1 MIRTGVNRALLRY
14 IFCTVLVLCAAFSL
28 AQAQTVL
35 TLSSGATLTL
45 TNGAVLSVSGITVGT
60 GATLSQTGAG
70 TLYLRG
76 DWINNGIF
84 IPGTGLVMFQTS
96 ATQTIGGLFSTTF
109 FNLEVA
115 KITGSSLLYLD
126 QNISVSGT
134 LTLTQGTFRFL
145 NNASRALTLAGGLN
159 IPAQATL
166 DVQSG
171 GTAVH
176 TITVPGS
183 VTNANVLNLNPGG
196 SVANM
201 VLTGAGNTAING
213 AGPTT
218 NFNQIT
224 LNKPSQADTLQ
235 VLASTFSVPS
245 TGFLTLTGGT
255 LRLSGAYA
263 LANPVFTTANYTIP
277 SNAGLWVDNTNV
289 SITGRNGSATLDG
302 LLRVSTGAV
311 QIGTSA
317 NQNHLLYS
325 SGSKLIVEG
334 GSLTVTGRLS
344 RDGNNTSG
352 ITYSQ
357 IGGTVTVG
365 AGVISSA
372 TDRGVFDIGAAGS
385 SFTWTGGTIELQR
398 PSLNSDAGGGD
409 FFVNT
414 SVGNVTSGTLLRINA
429 ASAGQNLRISTLP
442 AIGELLM
449 TGTNDPTVMLVGHPL
464 TVLGNLT
471 IAGNG
476 VGRLNANTRNI
487 AVRGNW
493 INNGSTNQAFTP
505 STSTVTLYG
514 TGTQLIRGTAGT
526 SFYHLNINKVGS
538 DTVRLTRSVRVDGSM
553 RLLTNTIV
561 DIDTNNLTIGSAGDI
576 YTDNVAARDFNA
588 ARTIYSARG
597 TASGF
602 LYREV
607 PQGAATPYNLLF
619 PIGTPGTYTPADLTF
634 LLNRA
639 TFNAG
644 AFVGIKAVP
653 QEHPAVE
660 RSNIS
665 LRKYWVVT
673 SGNISMLSDGAN
685 IVFYYNSAEP
695 DGNEGS
701 YVVLY
706 FAPSHPSPAGFWR
719 IDPGQSDDV
728 VDFNSKLFYSQQ
740 VNQINGD
747 WTAGETDAGAATY
760 FSRANGDYNTPSTW
774 SKLNFNGPAST
785 TAPNKQ
791 SDKVRI
797 QGHTVTVSSTTASAN
812 ILSVE
817 QNAVLRMQGNTVI
830 TGDTMRLMSNARF
843 EIGHRDGIVSLGS
856 TGAVQT
862 LVRDLSPSAVYV
874 YNGIGT
880 QLTGNG
886 LPSPV
891 RSVIVEKAVTDTLRL
906 NQYIAITDSL
916 VINSGILDIDAYSI
930 DGNSA
935 GRTLT
940 MRSGEMIV
948 RSAFP
953 NNYTVPSF
961 TAGTITFNGSGNT
974 TIPSSLSTPGVA
986 QYNNL
991 KLGGQRNGVYTLAP
1005 AGQIR
1010 IAGQFDMS
1018 TLRFTGPLSQRFS
1031 VDGSTVVFNGAG
1043 NQNIPS
1049 RPLSP
1054 PDSIYTLAYYNL
1066 IIAGSGTKQLS
1077 ATTAT
1082 TFVVVND
1089 LTIQTNATLA
1099 ANGFNLELQRNW
1111 VNAGGIFVP
1120 GSNTVVFRST
1130 VPLATTFLTSRST
1143 TDNPFQ
1149 HVLITGQ
1156 GNVRPLDD
1164 MLIQGN
1170 LTITTS
1176 ATLVMATSATT
1187 VYGNWNDQGNFT
1199 PGNSTVIFNGFVTQ
1213 YMTRATGSEN
1223 FYNLTVQNTAG
1234 VNATSVGATA
1244 NDGVVVSGTLH
1255 LIAGNLI
1262 TRGRY
1267 ATALGPVLRTGSAT
1281 PGHVDGTLRKPIAAE
1296 ASSTLYEVGYGTA
1309 YTPVT
1314 LAMNGSG
1321 GSAGQIA
1328 IASDTVTSSSTPVA
1342 NGLLP
1347 AGSGMNDARHVR
1359 RQWSVTVPSGS
1370 SFVLGADRSYDAT
1383 FTFLPPS
1390 DLRGSADALFFESR
1404 MWNGSAWVAPN
1415 RFSFPRTGIRT
1426 ASTTQMR
1433 LNKAFGTFTI
1443 GEPTQYSFYSIAN
1456 GDWSTPAN
1464 WSTQDYGGIVT
1475 TIQPTVTANVYI
1487 GDSKSITL
1495 DGDRTATSPGVVTV
1509 DSSGLFLMQ
1518 GNILSGTGTFRLEAL
1533 GALGIGHASGITS
1546 SGATGNVQTSTRL
1559 YNAGT
1564 HNRGH
1569 FIYTGGAT
1577 QASGN
1582 GLPSTT
1588 QTLTVWKTGGTVL
1601 TMGSNIAINDSLHV
1615 RSGSLDASS
1624 RTFTIG
1630 GNMLV
1635 ASGAVVTP
1643 QTSQFVFSGTTT
1655 QSVSATGATLVFNN
1669 LTIGKGSGTG
1679 NIILSSNTNIQ
1690 VNSTL
1695 LFAAGNVGTIDARTS
1710 TNAYV
1715 TALGTVTRTGTGH
1728 VDGQM
1733 RKTIPAGATTVLY
1746 EVGAGINYTPYTFQL
1761 TGNDGTS
1768 GIVSMT
1774 VIPGRHPYLDD
1785 AYISPIDP
1793 ERYIPRYWRMTQ
1805 PSGSAFSRGTR
1816 SMTVTLQFIAP
1827 NDLGTV
1833 DGAGCVDMA
1842 YWKGITDRWQP
1853 LYPNTWAA
1861 NYSAGY
1867 RCGDSRLTIGG
1878 ITYSGSDNT
1887 VQVNTVPIDT
1897 ALGSS
1902 ETLADGSLLL
1912 GEFVTGN
1919 QNSIAITTYYSRQDG
1934 NWSDP
1939 NTWSTISY
1947 NGPAASGYPRT
1958 QYDIVLIGN
1967 GRRVQLNENIGT
1979 SRLYS
1984 DFARNQFYGPA
1995 VTVEAPGTLAFGS
2008 HVLRGV
2014 TFTAKKGSTL
2024 EIGAADGLSAQGTW
2038 SGNLFSDNRAI
2049 EDSINV
2055 VYTTNGYTPAMS
2067 AATYCRPNWDASNYY
2082 IEDVEIRDASNNV
2095 LMDNNTGNTLRNS
2108 PATFYFADKS
2118 ATLIAGQQYT
2128 IAMDPRSG
2136 GSTNRW
2142 QVWIDYNLNGVYDQ
2156 AEQVVSASFSGS
2168 SVQTATFTVPATA
2181 DNALPGVTTMRVV
2194 YKNGS
2199 TALTDACDNGG
2210 GNGEAEDYTIRIIK
2224 NSRRVDQITGTGLPA
2239 NLQSF
2244 EVKSTRAVVS
2254 TVQLGRNINV
2264 RDSVKLSG
2272 GLFDAS
2278 SRTISLSGDFIN
2290 NVAGGFLY
2298 GTSTLQCI
2306 NANNQYIRGS
2316 VQTTFNNLTF
2326 SKTAGQVTLSAT
2338 SATVLASTSF
2348 TANTIFT
2355 IATNSTLTFGTS
2367 ATVTSGSVAFSN
2379 VRMIQVSGTAG
2390 SSLIQ
2395 KQFSTAAGAKAFLY
2409 PIGIDTVYNPAYISV
2424 TGTYTST
2431 PVMGVRLYGV
2441 RHPQRL
2447 ANSVLKKY
2455 WYVTTSNI
2463 SAATTNTLQF
2473 TYAPVDT
2480 SGDASRYIPAQY
2492 QLSGQWEI
2500 NVGTLPKAVP
2510 SPIVVTNTIDVN
2522 GDWTAGSADGFFTG
2536 RIFYSRNTGNWNA
2549 ASNWSNI
2556 GHTGAVASY
2565 YPGQLYI
2572 HDTVLVDGHTI
2583 TYNTDSV
2590 TVDSLQ
2596 VGGPNSGTNTAGRGI
2611 LTFGATPLAKLLNIG
2626 RNAGIL
2632 LDGRIDGVTP
2642 GARRDTLRLRGAF
2655 SNSASAASTAGVF
2668 LRSSAT
2674 DYTVLDFEGTGTYTV
2689 SGEGVWGSIAP
2700 VIINKSGGL
2709 ADTIINRSASF
2720 ATATG
2725 TVAQYSLALRKGV
2738 LRQQVTG
2745 ATLSLSYGAMSVQMQ
2760 SFTGFDVWAGS
2771 ILSSSSLISNVNTT
2785 IRLNG
2790 GTFRVGDGVDEHLSY
2805 KTGTTIDIQSG
2816 DLIVAGCLMRDA
2828 TPSTVTFLMSTA
2840 GTVRVLTQGNT
2851 DPAKIGFDIS
2861 NSASLFSMTGGRIIV
2876 ASGTSGANADYNVS
2890 AAGGTGMTG
2899 GVLQTGD
2906 SIQTTPGTTIR
2917 VVGTMPVRTWHSV
2930 GNGVVSQ
2937 VSGQIFTVT
2946 DALAIDNNHIF
2957 RLRGN
2962 TLNLG
2967 GNLTNYGT
2975 FDPTTGSTP
2984 VEARLLVANGS
2995 GNQVFF
3001 NEDVGGMNLY
3011 NFRLEKPSGTVTL
3024 ASGANSGLV
3033 IRNTLEFAVGNVGVI
3048 DARTNA
3054 RSVEVSTDGT
3064 TTPQILRNG
3073 LGHVNGRLY
3082 RSVGTGVQSLTFT
3095 VGTSASVT
3103 GYTPAVFETVGSGG
3117 TAGLVGIIAYDV
3129 NHPQIA
3135 AASVQTS
3142 NNIQRYWNVTTATG
3156 FALGANRT
3164 YTLTTQF
3171 LNPQDLRNSPNILFF
3186 EHHLYSPACPD
3197 LPASCPPG
3205 TGSWLSTVT
3214 TGRTDTTVTSQGNM
3228 LYGDFIIAEPAGY
3241 TFYSIANGSW
3251 DNPATWSM
3259 VSYTGSVAPRIPD
3272 QSTDI
3277 VRIGNGRRVTVP
3289 STLTPQIRAVYVE
3302 HFNSLPGELYIDG
3315 NLGYIRGLSFILE
3328 DGCTLGMQHLN
3339 GIAPNGTVGAVQM
3352 DSRNFGVS
3360 RFVYNSIYG
3369 GQNSGRALPDSIAA
3383 LIVDN
3388 PSPNVNTL
3396 YITNYSG
3403 APSVRVRDTILVDR
3417 GTFNSGGR
3425 NLYLYG
3431 DMVMRNN
3438 GVFTPLA
3445 ADFIIAGNT
3454 EHRITLDNTV
3464 GVTYNNL
3471 ELTGGN
3477 VLVTTTVSSATA
3489 QVNIGNRLL
3498 FSTSAVVNV
3507 RAYDRRVVM
3516 ATGATVQRP
3525 YGVGFVDG
3533 TLRKPFAAGAGSVL
3547 FEIGNGTAYT
3557 PATLTFQNPQGN
3569 GTAGSIDAINLTPV
3583 PPEPFVG
3590 NRMDLNIY
3598 VPRYWHITEADGFT
3612 TGSRTVNALFGF
3624 PPAEAAPLTLANTVI
3639 RRRSIPA
3646 QVPLWQDRRTLTWN
3660 TAQATVELDPPSLK
3674 WNGLGDFFIGQKA
3687 QRIFYSR
3694 NDGPWDDPN
3703 SWSFFGHDGPPVPAG
3718 EYPNSDWGMPPEYE
3732 FETRDS
3738 VIIGNKNTITLTT
3751 LPELAYVE
3759 ISSTG
3764 TLVVDNS
3771 RYLSASSLG
3780 TSAFVLRDAGNLNI
3794 KSGEGIESGMNGII
3808 RFNDNDRLFG
3818 PAANYE
3824 FSGALNQ
3831 YFGGAFP
3838 TTVNNLTINTDNNT
3852 RNVFYNQSNVTVNGI
3867 MDIFS
3872 GIFLFDNENAAGV
3885 PTNHPLTL
3893 NGDLL
3898 IATGATFTVEGN
3910 GTATRTHT
3918 LTVNADVVNN
3928 GNWIMCPVP
3937 NSPNFKAETIF
3948 SGTGSQTITGSGGTT
3963 RLYGVTL
3970 DKNDPL
3976 ATVDC
3981 AVDIEISRVGGPA
3994 ITYTDGT
4001 WEQSAGTL
4009 SLDGCAPATTQTI
4022 TANGALHITGSG
4034 NLSQDAG
4041 MVLNGGEL
4049 LLNTTGQ
4056 AVIGSANGDNLTYE
4070 SSPNSRLTIV
4080 DGDLTVAGRVGP
4092 GATAGNITYT
4102 QSGGTVVVG
4111 AVGVNDP
4118 AHGTFDIGSG
4128 SSFTMNDGSLVVR
4141 NANTNNAPGRPAD
4154 FILDGT
4160 VATSGGTVQFGDAQ
4174 TSGSPVFDYDILTN
4188 AALWNISVS
4197 SATAT
4202 LRPHDPDS
4210 FLRLQGN
4217 LINDGTV
4224 DATQTRNGAPATSAT
4239 VVFQGS
4245 GSDDQSVF
4253 GNGSTTLQNL
4263 TMNRGTGSGIV
4274 EILQNLEVA
4283 GIIDLREGGNPNNQ
4297 IIELPLTTA
4306 NLIIRNCAPS
4316 AIADAGTTSAPYRYI
4331 RTDNNGGQLIRT
4343 ICPNGV
4349 YVFPVGSFDSGQDN
4363 YTPATFTSGPTGTAG
4378 TVGVRVSRG
4387 DGAQGGHEFIQQNA
4401 SDYLQR
4407 YWGVDNVTTTIP
4419 GQWRFEYI
4427 DGPANITGNENNFT
4441 RVGRWT
4447 PPFETPG
4454 GSWTTWNP
4462 TINPGS
4468 NYFESIPGLPASDF
4482 RGDWTVGGND
4492 VFRRIF
4498 YSLMTGN
4505 WSNPASWTFSP
4516 THTGPIAG
4524 PGIYPADIQDSVVI
4538 GGGNNGVLNH
4548 VISLDANVTVGGIAL
4563 GTTTAN
4569 TGTLLTNNFVLSGN
4583 AFTMGNNSTL
4593 GIGSADGIVL
4603 APAAV
4608 GNIQTTVR
4616 GFSTAGNYLYNG
4628 TVNQQ
4633 TGDGLP
4639 SLARSVTV
4647 SSNGTSG
4654 NSIVTLTKNTN
4665 VTTLLA
4671 VMKGTLDMQTLTIN
4685 NVGGGGNFVLATN
4698 ATISLGGTNT
4708 LNTATTGYASYAIDV
4723 KSTVE
4728 FYGNNQIIPDAP
4740 NGGIGYGNVIV
4751 SRTGQKFVN
4760 SPVLVRSN
4768 LTVTPGAYLENQA
4781 GVNSLQVLGTVHN
4794 DGTLTNSGLIEI
4806 GN

>member
-1 MIRTGVNRALLRY
+1 VTNKAIHIRSITSTGVSRALLRY
-14 IFCTVLVLCAAFSL
+14 ILCVVLVLCATFSL
-28 AQAQTVL
+28 ARAQTVL

-60 GATLSQTGAG
+60 GATLTQTGTG
-70 TLYLRG
+70 TLYMRG

-84 IPGTGLVMFQTS
+84 IPGTGLVLFQTS
-96 ATQTIGGLFSTTF
+96 ATQTIGGLLSTTF
-109 FNLEVA
+109 FNLELA
-115 KITGSSLLYLD
+115 KLTAGGLLYLD
-126 QNISVSGT
+126 QNVSVSGA
-134 LTLTQGTFRFL
+134 LTLTQGTLRFL
-145 NNASRALTLAGGLN
+145 NTASRSLTLAGGLN
-159 IPAQATL
+159 IPAQTTV
-166 DVQSG
+166 DVQ
-171 GTAVH
+171 T
-176 TITVPGS
+176 
-183 VTNANVLNLNPGG
+183 GG
-196 SVANM
+196 SVANT
-201 VLTGAGNTAING
+201 VLTGAGNTTIEG
-213 AGPTT
+213 AGATT
-218 NFNQIT
+218 NFSQIT
-224 LNKPSQADTLQ
+224 LNKSSQADTVR
-235 VLASTFSVPS
+235 VLAPAFSVPS
-245 TGFLTLTGGT
+245 TGFLTLVGGT
-255 LRLSGAYA
+255 LRLSGSYT
-263 LANPVFTTANYTIP
+263 LANPVFTTANYSIP
-277 SNAGLWVDNTNV
+277 ANAGLWIDNANV
-289 SITGRNGSATLDG
+289 SMSGRNGSATLDG
-302 LLRVSTGAV
+302 LLRISTGAV

-325 SGSKLIVEG
+325 SGSKLTIEG

-344 RDGNNTSG
+344 RDASNASSIVYSQTSG
-352 ITYSQ
+352 I
-357 IGGTVTVG
+357 VTVG
-365 AGVISSA
+365 TGVISSA

-385 SFTWTGGTIELQR
+385 SFTWTGGTIEVQR
-398 PSLNSDAGGGD
+398 PSSNTDAGGGD

-414 SVGNVTSGTLLRINA
+414 SAGSVTSGTLLRLNA
-429 ASAGQNLRISTLP
+429 VTAGQNLRISTLAP
-442 AIGELLM
+442 VGELLM
-449 TGTNDPTVMLVGHPL
+449 TGTNNPTVTLVGHPL
-464 TVLGNLT
+464 AVLGNLT

-476 VGRLNANTRNI
+476 VGRLNANGRNI
-487 AVRGNW
+487 AVQGNW

-505 STSTVTLYG
+505 STSLVTLYG
-514 TGTQLIRGTAGT
+514 GGTQLIRGTFGT
-526 SFYHLNINKVGS
+526 SFYHLTVNKIGS
-538 DTVRLTRSVRVDGSM
+538 DTVRLTRSVRVDGNL
-553 RLLTNTIV
+553 RLLTNTVV
-561 DIDTNNLTIGSAGDI
+561 DIDTNNLTIGSAGNI
-576 YTDNVAARDFNA
+576 YTDNAAATNFGP
-588 ARTIYSARG
+588 ARTIYSARS
-597 TASGF
+597 TSSGF
-602 LYREV
+602 LYREIA
-607 PQGAATPYNLLF
+607 QGAATPYNLLF
-619 PIGTPGTYTPADLTF
+619 PIGTPGTYTPAELTF
-634 LLNRA
+634 LLNKA

-644 AFVGIKAVP
+644 AFVGVKAVP
-653 QEHPAVE
+653 QEHPSVE
-660 RSNIS
+660 RNNIS

-673 SGNISMLSDGAN
+673 SANISMLPDGAN
-685 IVFYYNSAEP
+685 MVFYYNSSEP
-695 DGNEGS
+695 NGNEGS

-706 FAPSHPSPAGFWR
+706 FSPSYPSPAGFWR

-740 VNQINGD
+740 VDQINGD
-747 WTAGETDAGAATY
+747 WTAGEADAGAATY

-774 SKLNFNGPAST
+774 SKINFNGPAST
-785 TAPNKQ
+785 TAPNKR

-812 ILSVE
+812 LLTVE
-817 QNAVLRMQGNTVI
+817 QNATLRMQGNTVI
-830 TGDTMRLMSNARF
+830 SGDTMRVMNNARL

-862 LVRDLSPSAVYV
+862 VVRDMSPSAVYV
-874 YNGIGT
+874 YNGTGT

-891 RSVIVEKAVTDTLRL
+891 RSVIMDKAATDTLRL

-916 VINSGILDIDAYSI
+916 VINNGILDIDAYSI

-935 GRTLT
+935 GRTFT
-940 MRSGEMIV
+940 MRNGELIV

-961 TAGTITFNGSGNT
+961 TSGTITFNGTGNT

-991 KLGGQRNGVYTLAP
+991 RLSGQRNGVYTLEP

-1010 IAGQFDMS
+1010 IAGQFDLS
-1018 TLRFTGPLSQRFS
+1018 ALRFTGALSQRFV
-1031 VDGSTVVFNGAG
+1031 VDGSTVVFNGTG
-1043 NQNIPS
+1043 NQNIPC

-1066 IIAGSGTKQLS
+1066 IVAGSGTKQLS

-1089 LTIQTNATLA
+1089 LTIQTNSTLS

-1120 GSNTVVFRST
+1120 GTNSVIFRST
-1130 VPLATTFLTSRST
+1130 VPLSTTFITSRST
-1143 TDNPFQ
+1143 TDNPFRN
-1149 HVLITGQ
+1149 VLITGQ

-1170 LTITTS
+1170 LSITTS
-1176 ATLVMATSATT
+1176 ATLAMTTSAMTI
-1187 VYGNWNDQGNFT
+1187 YGNWYNQGNFT
-1199 PGNSTVIFNGFVTQ
+1199 PGTSTVVFNGFVTQ

-1234 VNATSVGATA
+1234 LNATSVGATS
-1244 NDGVVVSGTLH
+1244 NDGVIVSGTLQ

-1267 ATALGPVLRTGSAT
+1267 ATALGPVVRTGSST
-1281 PGHVDGTLRKPIAAE
+1281 PGHVDGSLRKPVAID
-1296 ASSTLYEVGYGTA
+1296 ASSILYEVGYGST

-1314 LAMNGSG
+1314 LAVNGAGGTAGEVAVVSDIVNGS
-1321 GSAGQIA
+1321 SSPIA
-1328 IASDTVTSSSTPVA
+1328 D
-1342 NGLLP
+1342 GLLP
-1347 AGSGMNDARHVR
+1347 TGSGMNDARHVR
-1359 RQWSVTVPSGS
+1359 RQWGVTVPSGS
-1370 SFVLGADRSYDAT
+1370 SFSLGANRSYDVT
-1383 FTFLPPS
+1383 FTFVPPG
-1390 DLRGSADALFFESR
+1390 DLRGGADPLFFEAR
-1404 MWNGSAWVAPN
+1404 MWSGSAWVGPN
-1415 RFSFPRTGIRT
+1415 RFSFPRTGVRT

-1433 LNKAFGTFTI
+1433 LNKAFGTFTV
-1443 GEPTQYSFYSIAN
+1443 GEPTQYSFYSIVDGN
-1456 GDWSTPAN
+1456 WSTPAN
-1464 WSTQDYGGIVT
+1464 WSTQDYGGVAT
-1475 TIQPTVTANVYI
+1475 TIQPTATANVYI
-1487 GDSKSITL
+1487 GDSKTITL
-1495 DGDRTATSPGVVTV
+1495 DGARTITSPGVVTV

-1518 GNILSGTGTFRLEAL
+1518 SNILSGTGTFRLEAL
-1533 GALGIGHASGITS
+1533 GALGIGHAAGITA

-1569 FIYTGGAT
+1569 FIYTDGAA

-1582 GLPSTT
+1582 GLPGIT
-1588 QTLTVWKTGGTVL
+1588 QTLTIWKTGGAVL
-1601 TMGSNIAINDSLHV
+1601 TMGSNIAINDSLYV
-1615 RSGSLDASS
+1615 RDGALDASS
-1624 RTFTIG
+1624 RTFIIG
-1630 GNMLV
+1630 GNMRV
-1635 ASGAVVTP
+1635 NATATVTP
-1643 QTSQFVFSGTTT
+1643 QTSLFTFSGITT
-1655 QSVSATGATLVFNN
+1655 QTVTATGGTLGFNN
-1669 LTIGKGSGTG
+1669 LTISKPGGTG
-1679 NIILSSNTNIQ
+1679 NLVLSTNTNIQ
-1690 VNSTL
+1690 INGTL
-1695 LFAAGNVGTIDARTS
+1695 LFAAGNAGTIDARTS
-1710 TNAYV
+1710 TSAYV

-1728 VDGQM
+1728 VDGQL
-1733 RKTIPAGATTVLY
+1733 RKNVLTGTRTVVY
-1746 EVGAGINYTPYTFQL
+1746 EVGAGLDYTPYTFQL
-1761 TGNDGTS
+1761 TGNTGTGTA
-1768 GIVSMT
+1768 GILSMT
-1774 VIPGRHPYLDD
+1774 VIPGKHPYLDD
-1785 AYISPIDP
+1785 SYISPIDP
-1793 ERYIPRYWRMTQ
+1793 ERYIPRYWRLTK
-1805 PSGSAFSRGTR
+1805 PAASTFVRGPRT
-1816 SMTVTLQFIAP
+1816 MTVTLQFIAP

-1842 YWKGITDRWQP
+1842 YWKGLTERWQP
-1853 LYPNTWAA
+1853 LYPNTASA
-1861 NYSAGY
+1861 NYNAGY
-1867 RCGDSRLTIGG
+1867 GCGDSRLTIRNVS
-1878 ITYSGSDNT
+1878 YSGSPNT
-1887 VQVNTVPIDT
+1887 VQINAVDT
-1897 ALGSS
+1897 TLAST

-1919 QNSIAITTYYSRQDG
+1919 QNSIAITTYYSRQSG
-1934 NWSDP
+1934 NWNDP
-1939 NTWSTISY
+1939 NTWSTVSY

-1958 QYDIVLIGN
+1958 QYDIVMVGN

-1979 SRLYS
+1979 SWLYS

-1995 VTVEAPGTLAFGS
+1995 VTVEATGTLSFGS

-2014 TFTAKKGSTL
+2014 TFTAKKSSTL
-2024 EIGAADGLSAQGTW
+2024 EIGAAEGLAAQGTW
-2038 SGNLFSDNRAI
+2038 RGNLFSDNRSI

-2055 VYTTNGYTPAMS
+2055 VYTTNGYTPSMS
-2067 AATYCRPNWDASNYY
+2067 AAAVCRPNWDASNYY
-2082 IEDVEIRDASNNV
+2082 IEEVELRDASNAV
-2095 LMDNNTGNTLRNS
+2095 LMNNNTGNTLRNS

-2118 ATLIAGQQYT
+2118 ATFTAGQQYT

-2136 GSTNRW
+2136 GGTSNTW
-2142 QVWIDYNLNGVYDQ
+2142 QVWIDYNLNGVYDFP
-2156 AEQVVSASFSGS
+2156 AERVFSSNGFSGS
-2168 SVQTATFTVPATA
+2168 NVQTATFTVPATA
-2181 DNALPGVTTMRVV
+2181 DDVLPGVTTMRVV
-2194 YKNGS
+2194 YRSGS
-2199 TALTDACDNGG
+2199 SGATDACSN
-2210 GNGEAEDYTIRIIK
+2210 GNGEAEDYTIRIVK
-2224 NSRRVDQITGTGLPA
+2224 ESRRVDQVTGTGIPN

-2244 EVKSTRAVVS
+2244 EVNSTRAVVS
-2254 TVQLGRNINV
+2254 TVQLGKNINV

-2272 GLFDAS
+2272 GLFDVS

-2298 GTSTLQCI
+2298 GTSTLEFI
-2306 NANNQYIRGS
+2306 NAKSQTIRGS
-2316 VQTTFNNLTF
+2316 VATTFNNF
-2326 SKTAGQVTLSAT
+2326 IFNKTAGGRVLLAAT
-2338 SATVLASTSF
+2338 SATVLASTTFS
-2348 TANTIFT
+2348 ADNIFA
-2355 IATNSTLTFGTS
+2355 IATNSTLTFGPG
-2367 ATVTSGSVAFSN
+2367 ATVTSGSASFSN
-2379 VRMIQVSGTAG
+2379 ARMMQVSGIDGT
-2390 SSLIQ
+2390 SLIQ
-2395 KQFSTAAGAKAFLY
+2395 KQFTTAAGAKTFLY
-2409 PIGIDTVYNPAYISV
+2409 PIGIDTVYNPAYLSV

-2431 PVMGVRLYGV
+2431 PVMGVRLYGS

-2455 WYVTTSNI
+2455 WNVTTSNI
-2463 SAATTNTLQF
+2463 SAITASSLQF
-2473 TYAPVDT
+2473 SYAPVDT

-2492 QLSGQWEI
+2492 QLPGQWEI

-2510 SPIVVTNTIDVN
+2510 SPIVVTTPGTVT
-2522 GDWTAGSADGFFTG
+2522 GDWTAGSADGFFIG
-2536 RIFYSRNTGNWNA
+2536 RIFYSRNTGNWNL

-2556 GHTGAVASY
+2556 GHGGVAASY
-2565 YPGQLYI
+2565 YPGQLYVR
-2572 HDTVLVDGHTI
+2572 DTVLIDGHTI
-2583 TYNTDSV
+2583 TLNADAV

-2596 VGGPNSGTNTAGRGI
+2596 VGGPFNGTTTSGRGI

-2626 RNAGIL
+2626 RNAGVL
-2632 LDGRIDGVTP
+2632 VDGRIDGATP
-2642 GARRDTLRLRGAF
+2642 GGRRDTLRLRGAF
-2655 SNSASAASTAGVF
+2655 SNSASAASTAGIF
-2668 LRSSAT
+2668 LQSTAN
-2674 DYTVLDFEGTGTYTV
+2674 DYTALDFQGTGTYSIT
-2689 SGEGVWGSIAP
+2689 GEGVWGAVAP
-2700 VIINKSGGL
+2700 VIINKTGGL
-2709 ADTIINRSASF
+2709 ADTLINRSASF

-2725 TVAQYSLALRKGV
+2725 TVAQYSLALQKGI

-2745 ATLSLSYGAMSVQMQ
+2745 ATLSVSYGATAVQMQ

-2771 ILSSSSLISNVNTT
+2771 ILSSSNIVSNVNTT

-2790 GTFRVGDGVDEHLSY
+2790 GTLRVGDGINEHLYY
-2805 KTGTTIDIQSG
+2805 KTGTTIDVVSG
-2816 DLIVAGCLMRDA
+2816 NLIVAGCLLRDA
-2828 TPSTVTFLMSTA
+2828 APSTVTFLMSTA

-2861 NSASLFSMTGGRIIV
+2861 NSASAFSMSGGRVIV
-2876 ASGTSGANADYNVS
+2876 ASGTSGANVDYNVS
-2890 AAGGTGMTG
+2890 ASGGTGMTG
-2899 GVLQTGD
+2899 GELQTGD
-2906 SIQTTPGTTIR
+2906 STITTSGTTIR
-2917 VVGTMPVRTWHSV
+2917 VVGTMPVRSWHSV
-2930 GNGVVSQ
+2930 GNGVISQ
-2937 VSGQIFTVT
+2937 VSGQSFTVT
-2946 DALAIDNNHIF
+2946 DSLRIDDNHIF

-2975 FDPTTGSTP
+2975 FDPTTGSTV

-2995 GNQVFF
+2995 GNQLFF

-3011 NFRLEKPSGTVTL
+3011 NFRLEKPAGTVTL
-3024 ASGANSGLV
+3024 ASGANSGLI

-3048 DARTNA
+3048 DARTNG
-3054 RSVEVSTDGT
+3054 RFVEVSTDGT

-3082 RSVGTGVQSLTFT
+3082 RTVGTGAQSLAFA

-3117 TAGLVGIIAYDV
+3117 TAGLVGIITYGT
-3129 NHPQIA
+3129 NHPQITA
-3135 AASVQTS
+3135 ATVQT
-3142 NNIQRYWNVTTATG
+3142 NTNIQRYWNVTTASG

-3171 LNPQDLRNSPNILFF
+3171 LNPLDLRNSPNILFF

-3205 TGSWLSTVT
+3205 TGTWSSTTT
-3214 TGRTDTTVTSQGNM
+3214 TGRTDTTVTSQANN
-3228 LYGDFIIAEPAGY
+3228 LYGDFIIAEPAGF

-3259 VSYTGSVAPRIPD
+3259 VSYTGPVAPRIPN
-3272 QSTDI
+3272 QATDI

-3289 STLTPQIRAVYVE
+3289 STMTPQIRAVYVE
-3302 HFNSLPGELYIDG
+3302 RFNTLPGELYIDG
-3315 NLGYIRGLSFILE
+3315 NLGYIRGLSFVLE

-3339 GIAPNGTVGAVQM
+3339 GIAPNGTVGAIQM

-3388 PSPNVNTL
+3388 ASPNVNTL

-3403 APSVRVRDTILVDR
+3403 APAVRVRDTILVDR
-3417 GTFNSGGR
+3417 GTFSSGGR

-3438 GVFTPLA
+3438 GIFTPLA
-3445 ADFIIAGNT
+3445 SDFIIAGNNQ
-3454 EHRITLDNTV
+3454 HRITLDNTA

-3489 QVNIGNRLL
+3489 QVRVDNRLL
-3498 FSTSAVVNV
+3498 FSTSAVINT
-3507 RAYDRRVVM
+3507 RMYDRRVVM
-3516 ATGATVQRP
+3516 STGATIQRP
-3525 YGVGFVDG
+3525 YNVGFVDG
-3533 TLRKPFAAGAGSVL
+3533 TLRKPFSAGAGSVL
-3547 FEIGNGTAYT
+3547 FEIGNGTVYT
-3557 PATLTFQNPQGN
+3557 PATLTFQNSQGN
-3569 GTAGSIDAINLTPV
+3569 GTAGSIDAINMTPV

-3612 TGSRTVNALFGF
+3612 TGSRTVNVLFGF
-3624 PPAEAAPLTLANTVI
+3624 PASEAAPLTLANTVI

-3660 TAQATVELDPPSLK
+3660 TTLATVELDPPSLK

-3718 EYPNSDWGMPPEYE
+3718 EYPNPDWTMPPEYE

-3738 VIIGNKNTITLTT
+3738 VIIGNKNTITLNT

-3759 ISSTG
+3759 ISSSG
-3764 TLVVDNS
+3764 TLVVDNT

-3794 KSGEGIESGMNGII
+3794 KSGQGIESGMNGII
-3808 RFNDNDRLFG
+3808 RFNDSDRLFG

-3824 FSGALNQ
+3824 FSGALTQ

-3838 TTVNNLTINTDNNT
+3838 TTVNNVTINTDNNL
-3852 RNVFYNQSNVTVNGI
+3852 RNVFYNQSNVAVNGTMNI
-3867 MDIFS
+3867 LR
-3872 GIFLFDNENAAGV
+3872 GTFLFDNENAAGI
-3885 PTNHPLTL
+3885 PTDHPLTL
-3893 NGDLL
+3893 NSNLL
-3898 IATGATFTVEGN
+3898 IATGATFTVEGS

-3918 LTVNADVVNN
+3918 LTLNGNAVNN

-3948 SGTGSQTITGSGGTT
+3948 SGAGLQTITGSGGVT

-3970 DKNDPL
+3970 DKGNPL

-3981 AVDIEISRVGGPA
+3981 AVDIEISRVGGSA
-3994 ITYTDGT
+3994 MTYTNGT
-4001 WEQSAGTL
+4001 WDQSAGTL
-4009 SLDGCAPATTQTI
+4009 ALDGCAPATTQTI
-4022 TANGALHITGSG
+4022 TANGALHLTGSG
-4034 NLSQDAG
+4034 NLSQQAG

-4056 AVIGSANGDNLTYE
+4056 AVIGTTGGHNLVYE
-4070 SSPNSRLTIV
+4070 NSPNNRLTIV
-4080 DGDLTVAGRVGP
+4080 DGDLTVAGRVGV
-4092 GATAGNITYT
+4092 GATPGSIVYT

-4111 AVGVNDP
+4111 AVGINDP
-4118 AHGTFDIGSG
+4118 SRSTFDIGTG
-4128 SSFTMNDGSLVVR
+4128 SSFTMSDGSLVLR
-4141 NANTNNAPGRPAD
+4141 NANTSNAPGRPAD
-4154 FILDGT
+4154 FTLNGT
-4160 VATSGGTVQFGDAQ
+4160 VATSGGTVQFGDTQ
-4174 TSGSPVFDYDILTN
+4174 TSGSPIFDYNVLAS

-4202 LRPHDPDS
+4202 LRPRDPDS

-4224 DATQTRNGAPATSAT
+4224 DATQTRSGAPATTAT

-4245 GSDDQSVF
+4245 GAADQSVL

-4263 TMNRGTGSGIV
+4263 TMNRGAGSGVV
-4274 EILQNLEVA
+4274 EILQNLIVA
-4283 GIIDLREGGNPNNQ
+4283 GILDLREGSNPNNQ
-4297 IIELPLTTA
+4297 IIELPSTTA
-4306 NLIIRNCAPS
+4306 NLIVRNCAPG
-4316 AIADAGTTSAPYRYI
+4316 AVADAGTTSSPYRYI
-4331 RTDNNGGQLIRT
+4331 RTDNTGGQLIRT

-4349 YVFPVGSFDSGQDN
+4349 YVFPVGSFDGGQDN
-4363 YTPATFTSGPTGTAG
+4363 YTPATFTSGPTGTQG

-4387 DGAQGGHEFIQQNA
+4387 DGAQGGHEFIQPNS

-4407 YWGVDNVTTTIP
+4407 YWAVDNVTTTIP
-4419 GQWRFEYI
+4419 GQWRFEYV

-4441 RVGRWT
+4441 RVGRWN

-4454 GSWTTWNP
+4454 GSWATWNS
-4462 TINPGS
+4462 TINPGA
-4468 NYFESIPGLPASDF
+4468 NYFESLPGMAASDF

-4505 WSNPASWTFSP
+4505 WSSPTSWTFSP
-4516 THTGPIAG
+4516 THSGPIAG
-4524 PGIYPADIQDSVVI
+4524 PGLYPGDIQDSVVI
-4538 GGGNNGVLNH
+4538 GGGTNGVNNH
-4548 VISLDANVTVGGIAL
+4548 VISLDINATVGGLAL

-4583 AFTMGNNSTL
+4583 AFTMGDNSTL
-4593 GIGSADGIVL
+4593 GIGSTSGIVL
-4603 APAAV
+4603 APAAS
-4608 GNIQTTVR
+4608 GNIRTTVR
-4616 GFSTAGNYLYNG
+4616 GFSTAGNYVYNG
-4628 TVNQQ
+4628 TASQQ

-4639 SLARSVTV
+4639 AMVRSVTV
-4647 SSNGTSG
+4647 SSNGPAG
-4654 NSIVTLTKNTN
+4654 NSVVTLTKNTN
-4665 VTTLLA
+4665 VTNLLA
-4671 VMKGTLDMQTLTIN
+4671 VMRGTLDMQTLTIN

-4698 ATISLGGTNT
+4698 ATISLGGSNT

-4723 KSTVE
+4723 QSTVE
-4728 FYGNNQIIPDAP
+4728 FYGNNQVIPGAP
-4740 NGGIGYGNVIV
+4740 NAGIGYGNVLV

-4760 SPVLVRSN
+4760 SPVLIRSN
-4768 LTVTPGAYLENQA
+4768 LTVATGAYLENQA
-4781 GVNSLQVLGTVHN
+4781 GVNSLQVLGIVRN
-4794 DGTLTNSGLIEI
+4794 DGTITNSGLIEI